1 MYQTIVVTTAG
12 EDIDH
17 AAVRHA
23 ATLAQSVGA
32 TMILLHVLPDA
43 HRELEPG
50 GDLSVSAERI
60 EQDWRAEGEH
70 ALDEGQ
76 QDAERAGIA
85 VRRVH
90 VPARGRSVPQAIVQ
104 EAVALGA
111 DLIVMATHG
120 RTGWAHLVRGSVAE
134 SVVHDTS
141 TPVLLLHHA

>member
-23 ATLAQSVGA
+23 ATLAQTVGA
-32 TMILLHVLPDA
+32 TLILLHVLPDA

-60 EQDWRAEGEH
+60 EQDWQAEGEH
-70 ALDEGQ
+70 ALDEGE
-76 QDAERAGIA
+76 QDAAMP

-104 EAVALGA
+104 ECAALNA

-134 SVVHDTS
+134 SVVHDTN